1 MRILHTADWHIG
13 RTLSGFDLLP
23 TQQAS
28 FAALRQVAHD
38 QNVDAIIIAGDLYDR
53 GLAAENAVN
62 AVNGMMRTLNRDDG
76 FPLLVISG
84 NHDSAPRLATGSE
97 WYSST
102 GFYLHTRLEEAFTPV
117 TIGDTQFFLLPYF
130 EPAMARNYFD
140 DDQLT
145 NIGTAMVPVIAKMV
159 AAFAPDKKHVLV
171 AHFFA
176 AGSTHTGSETPVN
189 VGGLDAVPLDV
200 LEPFDYVALGHLH
213 NRHAVNA
220 DKIQYAGS
228 LVKFDVSE
236 TEQRKG
242 VYVLDTETM
251 QRQFVEIPQSPDF
264 INVQGSFE
272 HVMDPDFYHTI
283 DTDSF
288 AQVTLTDTEIIP
300 DLMSQLRT
308 VYQRCTGVDRTHGVA
323 TLVTEKPV
331 DRHLDPMDLLGQ
343 FYDDTNGVT
352 MTDEQRQWAADAL
365 AHVEGQE

>member
-145 NIGTAMVPVIAKMV
+145 NIGTAMVPVIAKWWQPLRRIRSTCWSPTSLLRV
-159 AAFAPDKKHVLV
+159 APTRLGNAGECWWTGRC
-171 AHFFA
+171 A
-176 AGSTHTGSETPVN
+176 A
-189 VGGLDAVPLDV
+189 
-200 LEPFDYVALGHLH
+200 
-213 NRHAVNA
+213 
-220 DKIQYAGS
+220 
-228 LVKFDVSE
+228 
-236 TEQRKG
+236 
-242 VYVLDTETM
+242 
-251 QRQFVEIPQSPDF
+251 
-264 INVQGSFE
+264 
-272 HVMDPDFYHTI
+272 
-283 DTDSF
+283 
-288 AQVTLTDTEIIP
+288 
-300 DLMSQLRT
+300 
-308 VYQRCTGVDRTHGVA
+308 
-323 TLVTEKPV
+323 
-331 DRHLDPMDLLGQ
+331 
-343 FYDDTNGVT
+343 
-352 MTDEQRQWAADAL
+352 
-365 AHVEGQE
+365 